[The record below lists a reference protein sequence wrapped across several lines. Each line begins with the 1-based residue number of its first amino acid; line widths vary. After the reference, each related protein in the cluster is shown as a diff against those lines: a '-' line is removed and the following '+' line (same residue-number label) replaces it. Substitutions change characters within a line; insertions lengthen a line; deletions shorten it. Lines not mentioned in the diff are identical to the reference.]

1 VLTNGGDIVE
11 DIQEKEYSEKIDLS
25 FWKNFLVYA
34 KPYKK
39 YFFILALVMVGVGA
53 IDAIFPLM
61 NGKAIDDFVMKGT
74 TNGLKAF
81 AIKYGLLVLIQ
92 AINAWFLIS
101 IAGRIETGMAYDI
114 RKIGF
119 EKLQV
124 LSLSYYDNRAVGWLM
139 ARMTSDINRLSE
151 TLSWGLV
158 DFVWGVTM
166 MITIIV
172 IMFSLNVKL
181 ALITLSV
188 IPPLAIISVY
198 FQQKILTA
206 YRKVRKINSR
216 ITGAFNEDI
225 SGAKTT
231 KTLVRE
237 EQNLE
242 EFKNLTKEMRDS
254 SVKAVIISSLYLP
267 IILLLGSIGTSL
279 ALNFGGKSVLSNTLS
294 YGTLVIFVNYTIQ
307 FFEPVRELAAIFAEL
322 QSAQASAERVFS
334 LINEDL
340 EIEDS
345 IEVIEKYGD
354 FMNPKKENWPSIN
367 GEIEFKN
374 VSFAYKNGEKVL
386 ENFNLHVNPGETIAL
401 VGETGSGKSTIVN
414 LLCRFY
420 EPTKGEILIDGVD
433 YKKRPQ
439 VWLHENLGYV
449 LQSPHL
455 FSGTIKDNIKYG
467 NLEASEL
474 DIIRASKL
482 VNAHDFIVELHDGYD
497 TEVGEGGNLL
507 STGQKQLIS
516 FARAVLRNP
525 KIFVLDEATSSI
537 DTETEKIIQDTIHKV
552 LKGRTSFIIAHRLS
566 TIKNADKILVIRKGQ
581 IIEAGTHHELL
592 NKREYYYRLYTNQ
605 FIREQEREI
614 LN

>member
-1 VLTNGGDIVE
+1 MEEMDHN
-11 DIQEKEYSEKIDLS
+11 EKINFS
-25 FWKNFLVYA
+25 FWKNFLIYA

-39 YFFILALVMVGVGA
+39 YFLFLALVMIGVA
-53 IDAIFPLM
+53 IIDAIFPLM
-61 NGKAIDDFVMKGT
+61 NKKAIDSFIVNKT
-74 TNGLKAF
+74 TVGLNSF
-81 AIKYGLLVLIQ
+81 AIKYGILVLIQ
-92 AINAWFLIS
+92 AINVWFFIA
-101 IAGRIETGMAYDI
+101 IAGKIEVKMAYSI

-124 LSLSYYDNRAVGWLM
+124 LPLSYYDNKAVGWLM

-151 TLSWGLV
+151 TISWGLV
-158 DFVWGVTM
+158 DFVWGITM
-166 MITIIV
+166 MLSITV
-172 IMFSLNVKL
+172 VMFSLNMKL

-198 FQQKILTA
+198 FQEKILMA

-237 EQNLE
+237 E
-242 EFKNLTKEMRDS
+242 KNLSEFTELTSEMKDS
-254 SVKAVIISSLYLP
+254 SIRAVCISSLYLP
-267 IILLLGSIGTSL
+267 IVLLLGSIGTAL
-279 ALNFGGKSVLSNTLS
+279 ALNFGGKAVILKAIS
-294 YGTLVIFVNYTIQ
+294 YGTLVAFINYTIQ

-340 EIEDS
+340 EIEDT
-345 IEVIEKYGD
+345 IEVINQYGD
-354 FMNPKKENWPSIN
+354 FFNPKIENWPEIK
-367 GEIEFKN
+367 GEVEFKN
-374 VSFAYKNGEKVL
+374 ISFSYKDDEKIL
-386 ENFNLHVNPGETIAL
+386 EDFNLHVSPGETIAL

-420 EPTKGEILIDGVD
+420 EPNSGKILIDSVD
-433 YKKRPQ
+433 YRKRPQ

-455 FSGTIKDNIKYG
+455 FSGTIMDNIRYG

-482 VNAHDFIVELHDGYD
+482 VNAHDFIIKLENGYD
-497 TEVGEGGNLL
+497 TEVGEGGSLL

-516 FARAVLRNP
+516 FARAVLRDP

-537 DTETEKIIQDTIHKV
+537 DTETEKIIQDTIQKV

-566 TIKNADKILVIRKGQ
+566 TISNADKILVIKKGK
-581 IIEAGTHHELL
+581 IIESGNHSELL
-592 NKREYYYRLYTNQ
+592 SKKGYYYRLYTNQ
-605 FIREQEREI
+605 FIEEKSNI
-614 LN
+614 VIDG